1 MLCIECLQRDE
12 NGVDTN
18 EDSVRVKHVDSA
30 VAYGEQKASANANEE
45 QEIIGMQECMCL
57 YVCNLVEGG
66 LEYK

>member
-45 QEIIGMQECMCL
+45 QEIIGMQECIP
-57 YVCNLVEGG
+57 
-66 LEYK
+66 K